1 MLEETTHLLHY
12 LYHHS
17 MITSKKALLWFNYK
31 TQNTKNKTHLLI
43 AMQLN
48 PLITHLEK
56 QKVNAGYNSSGAV
69 LTPSVSTFLLG

>member
-31 TQNTKNKTHLLI
+31 THKTQDTFTDSDAIKSINNTFRKTKSKCRLQFKWGSAYAI
-43 AMQLN
+43 
-48 PLITHLEK
+48 
-56 QKVNAGYNSSGAV
+56 S
-69 LTPSVSTFLLG
+69 